1 MKQQRGINGG
11 FDKYNQQID
20 LKTQIDMKNE
30 YLQSLTKDELI
41 QLIEDYSKNW
51 LAMDGVW
58 FNRKQVPLNIP
69 DGTDIFVTFA
79 HQ

>member
-1 MKQQRGINGG
+1 
-11 FDKYNQQID
+11 
-20 LKTQIDMKNE
+20 MKND
-30 YLQSLTKDELI
+30 YLRSLPKERLI
-41 QLIEDYSKNW
+41 ELIEDYAKNW

-58 FNRKQVPLNIP
+58 FNSKQVPLNIP

>member
-1 MKQQRGINGG
+1 
-11 FDKYNQQID
+11 
-20 LKTQIDMKNE
+20 MKNE

-58 FNRKQVPLNIP
+58 FNRKQVSPNIP

>member
-1 MKQQRGINGG
+1 
-11 FDKYNQQID
+11 
-20 LKTQIDMKNE
+20 MKNE

-51 LAMDGVW
+51 LAMNGVW
-58 FNRKQVPLNIP
+58 FNSKQVPLNIP
-69 DGTDIFVTFA
+69 DGTDIFITFA